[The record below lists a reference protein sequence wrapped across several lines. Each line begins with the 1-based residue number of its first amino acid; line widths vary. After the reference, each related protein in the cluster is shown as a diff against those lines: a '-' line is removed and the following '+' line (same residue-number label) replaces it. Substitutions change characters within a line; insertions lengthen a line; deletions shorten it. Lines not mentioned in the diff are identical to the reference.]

1 MSAEYVVGR
10 HIYEIELTDQDTEDD
25 IRELLEYIAAIEQIE
40 EVQQCL

>member
-40 EVQQCL
+40 EVKK

>member
-1 MSAEYVVGR
+1 MSAEYVIGR

-40 EVQQCL
+40 EVKK